1 MLINRKKLPVLAV
14 LFSLVILPSVCP
26 AAEQVTV
33 GFSPGGSAQAAVLD
47 VIAQARESIDLA
59 AYYLTS
65 KSTAQAL
72 AEAAERGVSVRVVA
86 DKKANGSRYTA
97 ATWLAR
103 HGIPVRVNGHY
114 DIMHNKFMII
124 DGRTVETGSFNYTA
138 SADKR
143 NAENVIVLRDMPD
156 AAQPYA
162 REFER
167 LWNESEPLNSGL

>member
-1 MLINRKKLPVLAV
+1 
-14 LFSLVILPSVCP
+14 
-26 AAEQVTV
+26 
-33 GFSPGGSAQAAVLD
+33 
-47 VIAQARESIDLA
+47 
-59 AYYLTS
+59 
-65 KSTAQAL
+65 
-72 AEAAERGVSVRVVA
+72 
-86 DKKANGSRYTA
+86 SRYTA

-156 AAQPYA
+156 AAQPYS